1 MILNLTGEAPLRRPD
16 GRMTVFEETRLADG
30 AIAGDTEAVQAL
42 WRAHRRWI
50 AAIVLAHMPRQADL
64 DDLLQDVAVQLVRH
78 VHTLKDPASVRP
90 WLRTIAVNLARS
102 AGRKARVVRRHLP
115 LVAAQ
120 TGSTIETEHA
130 SAKVEAGEQGRR
142 ALELAQSL
150 PPEYREPLLLRAVRG
165 MSYRQIADVMGV
177 PMTTIETRL
186 ARARRMLRDEMDA
199 LNETSP
205 GAPQRAENQP

>member
-1 MILNLTGEAPLRRPD
+1 MRRPD

-30 AIAGDTEAVQAL
+30 AIAGDMEAVQAL
-42 WRAHRRWI
+42 WHAHRRWI

-78 VHTLKDPASVRP
+78 VHTLKDPASIRP

-120 TGSTIETEHA
+120 TGLTIETEPA
-130 SAKVEAGEQGRR
+130 SAKAEAGEQGRR

-205 GAPQRAENQP
+205 STPQRAENQP

>member
-1 MILNLTGEAPLRRPD
+1 M
-16 GRMTVFEETRLADG
+16 VFEETRLANG
-30 AIAGDTEAVQAL
+30 AIAGDAEAVQAL
-42 WRAHRRWI
+42 WRTHRRWI
-50 AAIVLAHMPRQADL
+50 AAVLLAHMPRQAEL

-102 AGRKARVVRRHLP
+102 AGRKRQVIRKSLPFVASEARF
-115 LVAAQ
+115 
-120 TGSTIETEHA
+120 SIETEHA
-130 SAKVEAGEQGRR
+130 ATTAEAGEQGRK

-150 PPEYREPLLLRAVRG
+150 PQEYREPLLLRAVRG

-186 ARARRMLRDEMDA
+186 ARARRMLREEM
-199 LNETSP
+199 ESVKP
-205 GAPQRAENQP
+205 RRYEAPRAAENRP